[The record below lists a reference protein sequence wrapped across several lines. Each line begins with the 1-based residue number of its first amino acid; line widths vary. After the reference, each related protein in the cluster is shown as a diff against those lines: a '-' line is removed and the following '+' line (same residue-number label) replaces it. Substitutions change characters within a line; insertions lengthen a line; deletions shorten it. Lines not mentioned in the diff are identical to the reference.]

1 MHAMRIL
8 LIDDDERL
16 LALLNEY
23 LLEEGFLVHAATDA
37 SQGVLEA
44 LSGSYALVV
53 LDVMM
58 PRLNGL
64 DVLRQV
70 RQRSNVPV
78 LMLTARGDEV
88 DRITGFELGADD
100 YVAKPCTPRELV
112 ARIRAIL
119 RRTRLGAADAGAGP
133 VTSGHLAIWPAQR
146 RAEWQGAPVQLT
158 STEFSLLEVLLRSV
172 GTPVSKN
179 DLALR
184 AMGRPHARHDR
195 SIDVHISSIRKKL
208 GTTADG
214 RPLIQAVHQQGYQ
227 LLKD

>member
-1 MHAMRIL
+1 MRIL

-16 LALLNEY
+16 LELMRDY
-23 LLEEGFLVHAATDA
+23 LLEEGFLVQLASDA
-37 SQGVLEA
+37 SHGVCEA
-44 LSGSYALVV
+44 LTDNYALVV

-70 RQRSNVPV
+70 RQRSTVPV

-88 DRITGFELGADD
+88 DRITGLELGADD

-119 RRTRLGAADAGAGP
+119 RRTRPGSAADAGFGP
-133 VTSGHLAIWPAQR
+133 VISGHLAMWPAQR

-158 STEFSLLEVLLRSV
+158 STEFSLLEVLLRYV

-179 DLALR
+179 DLAMR
-184 AMGRPHARHDR
+184 ALGRPHARHDR

-208 GTTADG
+208 GTGADG
-214 RPLIQAVHQQGYQ
+214 RSLIQAVHQQGYQ
-227 LLKD
+227 LLRE